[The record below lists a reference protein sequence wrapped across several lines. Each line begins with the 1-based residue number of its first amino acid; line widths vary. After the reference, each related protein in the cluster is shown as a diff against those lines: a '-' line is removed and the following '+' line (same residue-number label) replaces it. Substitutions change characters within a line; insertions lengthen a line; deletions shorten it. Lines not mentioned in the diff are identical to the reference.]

1 MKCNIADILGEK
13 KFVVTSSLVNIAVEK
28 SLTLRE
34 FLLLLYFANEVEASF
49 DVTKIASV
57 LSLSEE
63 GIMEAF
69 NSLLMKNFIS
79 IENASDMEGRQKE
92 IISLNNTYLMV
103 EEDYQKHEQEKE
115 KKNIYQRF
123 EEELGRTLSP
133 MEYEIMNAWQE
144 AGNSEE
150 IILGALKEAVYN
162 GVNNFRYI
170 DKIIYEWGKK
180 GYKTMADVKSAMTKK
195 EVEEKPVPL
204 FGYNWLEDDDEG
216 SN

>member
-13 KFVVTSSLVNIAVEK
+13 KFVVTSSLVKIAVEK

-69 NSLLMKNFIS
+69 NSLLMKNFIT

-170 DKIIYEWGKK
+170 DKIIYEWSKK

>member
-1 MKCNIADILGEK
+1 MKCSIAEILAEK
-13 KFVVTSSLVNIAVEK
+13 KFVVTSSLLKIAIQKQV
-28 SLTLRE
+28 TLSE
-34 FLLLLYFANEVEASF
+34 FLLLIYFSNEVDASF
-49 DVTKIASV
+49 DVVKISSV
-57 LSLSEE
+57 LSMSEE
-63 GIMEAF
+63 SIMEAF
-69 NSLLMKNFIS
+69 NSLLMKNFIT
-79 IENASDMEGRQKE
+79 IVNAEDIEGRQKE
-92 IISLNNTYLMV
+92 VISLNNTYLLM
-103 EEDYQKHEQEKE
+103 EEEFHKVTLEKE
-115 KKNIYQRF
+115 KKDIYQCF

-195 EVEEKPVPL
+195 EEGKKPVEL
-204 FGYNWLEDDDEG
+204 FGYNWLEEDDDT

>member
-13 KFVVTSSLVNIAVEK
+13 KFVVTSSLVKIAVEK

-170 DKIIYEWGKK
+170 DKIIYEWSKK